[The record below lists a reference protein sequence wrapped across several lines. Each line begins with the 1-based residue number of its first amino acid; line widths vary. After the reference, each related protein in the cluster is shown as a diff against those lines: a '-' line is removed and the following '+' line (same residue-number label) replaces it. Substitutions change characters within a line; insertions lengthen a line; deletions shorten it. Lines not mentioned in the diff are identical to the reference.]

1 MGMCYSKDT
10 IKQNIPENLDVKT
23 VKPFVPP
30 IYQGRVI
37 KCYDGD
43 TITIA
48 AYLPYDAS
56 PLYKFSVRLNGIDC
70 PEMRTHNENEK
81 AVSKIAKEKLSEKI
95 LNKMVTLENVSTE
108 KYGRLL
114 ADVIYEGQSMG
125 AWLLEQN
132 LAINYDGGT
141 KKPPDDWLVYYH
153 EKNPA
158 NNNI

>member
-1 MGMCYSKDT
+1 MGVCYSINT
-10 IKQNIPENLDVKT
+10 IKQNIPEDLDVKT

-30 IYQGRVI
+30 ISQGRVI

-48 AYLPYDAS
+48 AYLPYKNS

-70 PEMRTHNENEK
+70 PEMKTHNENEK
-81 AVSKIAKEKLSEKI
+81 AVAKIAKEKLSEKI
-95 LNKMVTLENVSTE
+95 LNKIVTLENVSTE

-125 AWLLEQN
+125 VWLLEQH
-132 LAINYDGGT
+132 LAVNYNGGT
-141 KKPPDDWLVYYH
+141 KINPKDWFAYYY
-153 EKNPA
+153 EVNKDTR
-158 NNNI
+158 I